1 MDVACSDVDQL
12 EEFHQHLNRQHP
24 QIQFTM
30 EMEADNQISFLHAW
44 EGNIQLKGGCVDPTE
59 GRDNTEPET

>member
-1 MDVACSDVDQL
+1 
-12 EEFHQHLNRQHP
+12 
-24 QIQFTM
+24 M

-59 GRDNTEPET
+59 GRDNTEPETWIFPHIAQPKEVQK